1 MTESWPILN
10 PADLPGM
17 KMAVQAIITANDAVN
32 SKVIT
37 TGKEVKAVFEEVLKF
52 KTELLENKTKE
63 MIRHLDIMS
72 HVRSTSSLGS
82 TTSWR

>member
-1 MTESWPILN
+1 
-10 PADLPGM
+10 M
-17 KMAVQAIITANDAVN
+17 KMAVQAIIAANDAVN

-63 MIRHLDIMS
+63 IIRHLDIMFQLPWV
-72 HVRSTSSLGS
+72 HHFMEVGL
-82 TTSWR
+82 